1 MCCQLCVAVVSSA
14 YLVSALR
21 IYYVEFAELWAPNSR
36 LCTLYSTGHKT
47 QACVLYNTSNSR
59 LCTLYSTG
67 HKTLAC
73 ALYGA
78 VSTKFLPV
86 FNAQLGCGRLDVS
99 DGRVRNPGVTDG
111 EGPQL
116 LCAAGKIGGERERA
130 FVLCVCVCVCACTY
144 TCRFRNPSV
153 TVEKAQL
160 NKQKKDL

>member
-21 IYYVEFAELWAPNSR
+21 IYYVEFAELWAP
-36 LCTLYSTGHKT
+36 
-47 QACVLYNTSNSR
+47 NSR